1 MRGFSYHKPKD
12 VGEAIALLSKYGG
25 KASVLA
31 GGTDLLVELKK
42 RLKVPS
48 HIIDIKGI
56 PSLDRI
62 TVEPEGHLRIGS
74 LVTMATLSTHPA
86 LVNGLGVLSMAAS
99 KLGSWQVRNRATLG
113 GNICN
118 ASPSGE
124 TLPALLCLNAQL
136 KLEGTGGERVVP
148 VEDFFLGPGE
158 SAAAI
163 GEILTEIV
171 IPPPPDKSDG
181 LYKKLALRRAMDL
194 AVIGVAV
201 LGFFDL
207 SRNCFKDIRIGL
219 GAVAPT
225 PIRAKKAEIVLTGKR
240 VNGDVIE
247 EAASAASSESRPLT
261 DIRGSEWYRREM
273 IRHLVEE
280 SIREILERGRE
291 NTGRT

>member
-240 VNGDVIE
+240 VNGDLIE

-280 SIREILERGRE
+280 SIREILEKSRE

>member
-12 VGEAIALLSKYGG
+12 VGEAIAFLGKYGE
-25 KASVLA
+25 KASILA

-42 RLKVPS
+42 RLKAPS

-56 PSLDRI
+56 SSLDRI
-62 TVEPEGHLRIGS
+62 TLEPGGHLRIGS
-74 LVTMATLSTHPA
+74 LVTMATLGKHPA

-136 KLEGTGGERVVP
+136 KLEGTHGERVVP

-158 SAAAI
+158 SAAAV

-171 IPPPPDKSDG
+171 IPPPPDKSFG
-181 LYKKLALRRAMDL
+181 VYKKLALRKAMDL

-207 SRNCFKDIRIGL
+207 FGDCFKDIRIGL

-240 VNGDVIE
+240 VNGDLIE
-247 EAASAASSESRPLT
+247 EAASVASSESRPLT

-280 SIREILERGRE
+280 SIREILERCRE